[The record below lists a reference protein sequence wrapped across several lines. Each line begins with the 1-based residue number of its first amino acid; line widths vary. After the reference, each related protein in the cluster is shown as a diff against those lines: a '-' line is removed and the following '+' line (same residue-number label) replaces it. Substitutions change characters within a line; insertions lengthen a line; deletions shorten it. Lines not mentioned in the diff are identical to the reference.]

1 MVEMSPELVTIIM
14 FGGIFIGILSGY
26 PLALILGGVAMFVGF
41 AVIGPVVFK
50 QFMMRIFA
58 LATNYYFLAVPLF
71 VFMGE
76 MVEKSG
82 AAERLYSGLYLLF
95 GRLRG
100 GLAIGTIFMGTI
112 LAACVGIVAASVVMI
127 GLIAVPSMLKRGYNK
142 ELIAGSVC
150 AGGTLGILIP
160 PSVMLVIYGPM
171 AQISVGKLFMGAFGP
186 GLVLSSLYISYIAIR
201 CLLSPKI
208 APAISVEEQAV
219 PMLKKLYILLTGV
232 IPPGFL
238 ILAVL
243 GSIFFGIAAPTE
255 AAAVGALAASLLVIA
270 YRRFNWQVLR
280 ESMLYTLRLTCM
292 IYLIAF
298 GAQMFVGVFL
308 KLGGGE
314 VISNLVL
321 GAPGGRW
328 GVFAIIMFLVFI
340 LGFAIDYIGIIFII
354 VPLVTP
360 IAADMGF
367 DPVWFAIM
375 VCVNLQM
382 SYMTPPMAP
391 SIFFL
396 KGIAQR
402 EWGLTIGI
410 IIRGVIPFVGL
421 IIIGLILC
429 VLFPQIITWLPSIMI
444 K

>member
-1 MVEMSPELVTIIM
+1 M
-14 FGGIFIGILSGY
+14 FGGIIIGILCGY
-26 PLALILGGVAMFVGF
+26 PLALILGGVAMVVGF
-41 AVIGPVVFK
+41 AVIGPMVFN

-82 AAERLYSGLYLLF
+82 AAERLYNGLYLLF

-100 GLAIGTIFMGTI
+100 GLAIATILMGTI
-112 LAACVGIVAASVVMI
+112 LAACVGIVAASIVMI

-142 ELIAGSVC
+142 ELICGTVC

-171 AQISVGKLFMGAFGP
+171 AQLSVGKLFMGAFGP
-186 GLVLSSLYISYIAIR
+186 GFVLSGLYCSYVAIR
-201 CLLSPKI
+201 CLLSPRI
-208 APAISVEEQAV
+208 APAISVEERAV
-219 PMLKKLYILLTGV
+219 PMLKKLYILLTAV
-232 IPPGFL
+232 VPPVFL

-270 YRRFNWQVLR
+270 YRRFNWQTLK
-280 ESMLYTLRLTCM
+280 ECLLYTLTLTCM

-321 GAPGGRW
+321 GAPGARW
-328 GVFAIIMFLVFI
+328 GVFAIVMFLVFI
-340 LGFAIDYIGIIFII
+340 LGFVIDYIGIIFIM
-354 VPLVTP
+354 VPLITP
-360 IAADMGF
+360 IAAAVGF
-367 DPVWFAIM
+367 DPIWFAIM

-396 KGIAQR
+396 KGITQP
-402 EWGLTIGI
+402 EWGLTIGT

-421 IIIGLILC
+421 IMIGLALC
-429 VLFPQIITWLPSIMI
+429 VLFPQIITWLPSAMI

>member
-1 MVEMSPELVTIIM
+1 MVEMSPELVTIVM
-14 FGGIFIGILSGY
+14 FGGIIIGILCGY
-26 PLALILGGVAMFVGF
+26 PLALILGGVAMVVGF
-41 AVIGPVVFK
+41 AVIGPMVFN

-82 AAERLYSGLYLLF
+82 AAERLYNGLYLLF

-100 GLAIGTIFMGTI
+100 GLAIATILMGTI
-112 LAACVGIVAASVVMI
+112 LAACVGIVAASIVMI

-142 ELIAGSVC
+142 ELICGTVC

-171 AQISVGKLFMGAFGP
+171 AQLSVGKLFMGAFGP
-186 GLVLSSLYISYIAIR
+186 GFVLSGLYCSYVAIR
-201 CLLSPKI
+201 CLLSPRI
-208 APAISVEEQAV
+208 APAISVEERAV
-219 PMLKKLYILLTGV
+219 PMLKKLYILLTAV
-232 IPPGFL
+232 VPPVFL

-270 YRRFNWQVLR
+270 YRRFNWQTLK
-280 ESMLYTLRLTCM
+280 ECLLYTLTLTCM

-321 GAPGGRW
+321 GAPGARW
-328 GVFAIIMFLVFI
+328 GVFAIVMFLVFI
-340 LGFAIDYIGIIFII
+340 LGFVIDYIGIIFIM
-354 VPLVTP
+354 VPLITP
-360 IAADMGF
+360 IAAAVGF
-367 DPVWFAIM
+367 DPIWFAIM

-396 KGIAQR
+396 KGITQP
-402 EWGLTIGI
+402 EWGLTIGT

-421 IIIGLILC
+421 IMIGLALC
-429 VLFPQIITWLPSIMI
+429 VLFPQIITWLPSAMI